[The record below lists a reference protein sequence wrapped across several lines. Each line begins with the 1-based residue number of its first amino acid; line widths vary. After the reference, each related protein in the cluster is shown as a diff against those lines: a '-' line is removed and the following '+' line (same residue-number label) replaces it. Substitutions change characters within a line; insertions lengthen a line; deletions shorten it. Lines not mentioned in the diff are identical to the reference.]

1 MKRKRPIIGL
11 FLIWRF
17 SKYIMKKIFKILCF
31 ILFLYAGT
39 ALFFSDHFYP
49 GTNLNGEKVSLRDKE
64 SSKRILQKKVIN
76 HNITIIQPDGS
87 KTELDGDTYDLH
99 LNTDADIKNALYL
112 QHSFLW
118 PVNIWKKHNLKQELN
133 VEYDNKELS
142 RIINSLTF
150 MHKENQTYPKSAK
163 PVYKNGSYR
172 IKKEEKGSIVDTKKL
187 SSVLLSSIRQLNTE
201 LDLQKADIYL
211 TAKYTCSSTKVIKAT
226 KKLNQYI
233 SSTINY
239 TEGDCIDSNKIAS
252 WLSID
257 SEMKI
262 KIDENMIKEY
272 VETLAAKYNT
282 AEQEQDFRTISGRMV
297 QVYSDY
303 GWKIDQEKETQQ
315 ILSDIKTGNP
325 QNRELCYSI
334 QSFTHENNGLG
345 KTYVEIDSYNN
356 KLYYVKDGQL
366 VFDMDCLMGQE
377 MDEVLEL
384 KQKRKDALSLFDLN
398 CLAVRYEQRSGFL
411 SSFADN
417 STDTDYDNDKNK
429 ILSLSE
435 GIYLHP
441 VSILDDRELST
452 NCIHVTQDNMDILYD
467 TLPENIFFICY

>member
-118 PVNIWKKHNLKQELN
+118 PVNIWKKHDLKQELN

-211 TAKYTCSSTKVIKAT
+211 TE
-226 KKLNQYI
+226 Q
-233 SSTINY
+233 
-239 TEGDCIDSNKIAS
+239 
-252 WLSID
+252 
-257 SEMKI
+257 
-262 KIDENMIKEY
+262 
-272 VETLAAKYNT
+272 NT
-282 AEQEQDFRTISGRMV
+282 PVHLLKS
-297 QVYSDY
+297 
-303 GWKIDQEKETQQ
+303 
-315 ILSDIKTGNP
+315 
-325 QNRELCYSI
+325 
-334 QSFTHENNGLG
+334 
-345 KTYVEIDSYNN
+345 
-356 KLYYVKDGQL
+356 
-366 VFDMDCLMGQE
+366 
-377 MDEVLEL
+377 L
-384 KQKRKDALSLFDLN
+384 KQLRN
-398 CLAVRYEQRSGFL
+398 
-411 SSFADN
+411 
-417 STDTDYDNDKNK
+417 
-429 ILSLSE
+429 
-435 GIYLHP
+435 
-441 VSILDDRELST
+441 
-452 NCIHVTQDNMDILYD
+452 
-467 TLPENIFFICY
+467 

>member
-1 MKRKRPIIGL
+1 
-11 FLIWRF
+11 
-17 SKYIMKKIFKILCF
+17 
-31 ILFLYAGT
+31 
-39 ALFFSDHFYP
+39 
-49 GTNLNGEKVSLRDKE
+49 
-64 SSKRILQKKVIN
+64 
-76 HNITIIQPDGS
+76 
-87 KTELDGDTYDLH
+87 
-99 LNTDADIKNALYL
+99 
-112 QHSFLW
+112 
-118 PVNIWKKHNLKQELN
+118 
-133 VEYDNKELS
+133 
-142 RIINSLTF
+142 
-150 MHKENQTYPKSAK
+150 MHRT
-163 PVYKNGSYR
+163 YR

-239 TEGDCIDSNKIAS
+239 TEGDCIDSDKIAS

-356 KLYYVKDGQL
+356 KLYYIKDGKL
-366 VFDMDCLMGQE
+366 VFNIDCLMGQE

-384 KQKRKDALSLFDLN
+384 KQKRKDTLSLFDLN

-467 TLPENIFFICY
+467 TLPDDTFFVCY

>member
-1 MKRKRPIIGL
+1 M
-11 FLIWRF
+11 
-17 SKYIMKKIFKILCF
+17 
-31 ILFLYAGT
+31 
-39 ALFFSDHFYP
+39 
-49 GTNLNGEKVSLRDKE
+49 
-64 SSKRILQKKVIN
+64 
-76 HNITIIQPDGS
+76 
-87 KTELDGDTYDLH
+87 
-99 LNTDADIKNALYL
+99 
-112 QHSFLW
+112 
-118 PVNIWKKHNLKQELN
+118 
-133 VEYDNKELS
+133 EYDNKELS

-315 ILSDIKTGNP
+315 ILSDIKTGNL

-384 KQKRKDALSLFDLN
+384 KQKRKDTLSLFDLN

>member
-1 MKRKRPIIGL
+1 M
-11 FLIWRF
+11 
-17 SKYIMKKIFKILCF
+17 
-31 ILFLYAGT
+31 
-39 ALFFSDHFYP
+39 
-49 GTNLNGEKVSLRDKE
+49 
-64 SSKRILQKKVIN
+64 
-76 HNITIIQPDGS
+76 
-87 KTELDGDTYDLH
+87 
-99 LNTDADIKNALYL
+99 
-112 QHSFLW
+112 
-118 PVNIWKKHNLKQELN
+118 
-133 VEYDNKELS
+133 
-142 RIINSLTF
+142 
-150 MHKENQTYPKSAK
+150 
-163 PVYKNGSYR
+163 
-172 IKKEEKGSIVDTKKL
+172 
-187 SSVLLSSIRQLNTE
+187 
-201 LDLQKADIYL
+201 
-211 TAKYTCSSTKVIKAT
+211 
-226 KKLNQYI
+226 NQYI

-384 KQKRKDALSLFDLN
+384 KQKRKDTLSLFDLN

-435 GIYLHP
+435 GIYLHKELAR
-441 VSILDDRELST
+441 VSSRVEFDTKKANDVLTKLNAQRKSEGLSSLSMDT
-452 NCIHVTQDNMDILYD
+452 SSEAYKLACIRAADMAIYD
-467 TLPENIFFICY
+467 YSSSTSPMYGTLNDMCNLWKISSSHPSENIWKAPSKTADEIHSRFQSNDGSRKIRMSNGYSNVGIAVIEKNGNTYIAEIYLS

>member
-1 MKRKRPIIGL
+1 
-11 FLIWRF
+11 
-17 SKYIMKKIFKILCF
+17 
-31 ILFLYAGT
+31 
-39 ALFFSDHFYP
+39 
-49 GTNLNGEKVSLRDKE
+49 
-64 SSKRILQKKVIN
+64 
-76 HNITIIQPDGS
+76 
-87 KTELDGDTYDLH
+87 
-99 LNTDADIKNALYL
+99 
-112 QHSFLW
+112 
-118 PVNIWKKHNLKQELN
+118 

-150 MHKENQTYPKSAK
+150 MHKENQTYPKNAK

-239 TEGDCIDSNKIAS
+239 TEGDCIDSDKIAS

-377 MDEVLEL
+377 MNEVLSL
-384 KQKRKDALSLFDLN
+384 KQKREDNLSLLGLD
-398 CLAVRYEQRSGFL
+398 CLAIQYDQQSKLAF
-411 SSFADN
+411 SDTNSFISID
-417 STDTDYDNDKNK
+417 SNDIKDK
-429 ILSLSE
+429 LLPLSE

-452 NCIHVTQDNMDILYD
+452 NCIHITQNNMDILYD
-467 TLPENIFFICY
+467 TLPDDTFFVCY